1 MSETLVAVGTGLL
14 ALATFVLAA
23 IAAWNVRKT
32 GALVSATEKSAA
44 AAAATVDEIRRD
56 RELAWMPY
64 VVLEPGAFGS
74 NIGPNE
80 MTITGFVTNVGRGPA
95 LNCFHA
101 YIGSGKWSRSPL
113 FGIPAGDKR
122 NVASVLTPPPIDG
135 ALFTYGQEAIDNI
148 HVVVCQDSFGDKLY
162 RFIGGRAGFDI
173 WRKQEARPAWVGAAL
188 HIEPQLE
195 PK

>member
-1 MSETLVAVGTGLL
+1 
-14 ALATFVLAA
+14 
-23 IAAWNVRKT
+23 
-32 GALVSATEKSAA
+32 
-44 AAAATVDEIRRD
+44 
-56 RELAWMPY
+56 MPH

-80 MTITGFVTNVGRGPA
+80 MTLNGYVTNVGRGPA

-101 YIGSGKWSRSPL
+101 YLFQGKWSRSPL

-135 ALFTYGQEAIDNI
+135 ALFSYGQATIDNI

-162 RFIGGRAGFDI
+162 RFIAGRAGFDV
-173 WRKQEARPAWVGAAL
+173 WRKQEARPAWVSAAL
-188 HIEPQLE
+188 HVEPQLE
-195 PK
+195 PR